1 MFFCNFCSIAD
12 ENNTWFNKY
21 GYCSECEKVRKLSQ
35 VYSMK
40 TISKTL
46 ETIYIREEDKIEKRA
61 EAVKAGVNLRSGKT
75 VKTVDI

>member
-46 ETIYIREEDKIEKRA
+46 ETIYLREEEQIELRA
-61 EAVKAGVNLRSGKT
+61 DAVKSGVSLRSGKW
-75 VKTVDI
+75 VKPPII